1 MAKASG
7 MLALLLGGGK
17 TPPASMLK
25 KKERKPLSGSSRDE
39 LKAAAR
45 DFANAN
51 DDDARVDA
59 LLAFQDLSRD
69 YDREE

>member
-7 MLALLLGGGK
+7 MLALLIGGSK
-17 TPPASMLK
+17 KPPVGMLK
-25 KKERKPLSGSSRDE
+25 KKEQPKGTSRDD
-39 LKAAAR
+39 LRAAAR
-45 DFANAN
+45 DFAGAK

-69 YDREE
+69 YDRE

>member
-1 MAKASG
+1 MPKASG
-7 MLALLLGGGK
+7 MLALLIGGGK
-17 TPPASMLK
+17 TPPVSLAGLK
-25 KKERKPLSGSSRDE
+25 KKKTSGSSRDD

-45 DFANAN
+45 DFADAK

-69 YDREE
+69 YNRD

>member
-7 MLALLLGGGK
+7 MLALLIGGK
-17 TPPASMLK
+17 KPPVSLAGP
-25 KKERKPLSGSSRDE
+25 KKEKPKGTSRDD
-39 LKAAAR
+39 LRAAAR
-45 DFANAN
+45 DFAGAK

-69 YDREE
+69 YDQE

>member
-7 MLALLLGGGK
+7 MLALLIGGGK
-17 TPPASMLK
+17 KPPVGLLSK
-25 KKERKPLSGSSRDE
+25 KKESKPSGSSRDD

-69 YDREE
+69 YDRD